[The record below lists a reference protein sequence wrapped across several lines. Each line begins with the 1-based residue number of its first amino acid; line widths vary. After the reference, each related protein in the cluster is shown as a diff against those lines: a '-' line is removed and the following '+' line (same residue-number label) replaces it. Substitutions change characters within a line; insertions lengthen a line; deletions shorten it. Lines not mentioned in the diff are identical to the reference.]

1 MKKILIPA
9 LLCLTLAAGCTCE
22 NTIRRRADVLVIGG
36 TTSGTTAAIAAAR
49 QGVQTLVVEETPM
62 LGGMLTAQGVCAT
75 DGNFDL
81 PSGLWNE
88 FRDHLRKRYGGIGA
102 LWTGWVSTT
111 LFEPHV
117 ADSIFHTMAAA
128 EPTLEV
134 VHGYR
139 LTGILRRGK
148 RVTGAEFT
156 DARGGRML
164 VRARI
169 TVDATDLGD
178 ALPLSGTSYR
188 LGMDARAD
196 TGEEL
201 APAEANDAVQ
211 DLTVVA
217 ILKDYGPGADR
228 TIERPAGY
236 DPAEFA
242 GCYDLSSEGVRSAD
256 RMLEYGRMPG
266 GKYMINWPKE
276 GNDINLD
283 MISHHFNP
291 DETAAASFTLKG
303 SDLKKAEGYIPACTL
318 QKTVR
323 GAAKIT
329 AEGAGMEHKSGV
341 AADVLSLLRDAGAEV
356 FAITTSETQISC
368 CIDSKS
374 LPAAEAALKKYYGI
388 K

>member
-9 LLCLTLAAGCTCE
+9 LLCLTFAAGCTCE

-75 DGNFDL
+75 DGNFNL

-201 APAEANDAVQ
+201 ALAEANDAVQ

-266 GKYMINWPKE
+266 GKYMNSKIKPNKSCKKFHARK
-276 GNDINLD
+276 LSFFVVAFSK
-283 MISHHFNP
+283 MI
-291 DETAAASFTLKG
+291 LVMGCK
-303 SDLKKAEGYIPACTL
+303 
-318 QKTVR
+318 
-323 GAAKIT
+323 AAKR
-329 AEGAGMEHKSGV
+329 
-341 AADVLSLLRDAGAEV
+341 LYSLASHSQNR
-356 FAITTSETQISC
+356 
-368 CIDSKS
+368 
-374 LPAAEAALKKYYGI
+374 
-388 K
+388 

>member
-1 MKKILIPA
+1 
-9 LLCLTLAAGCTCE
+9 
-22 NTIRRRADVLVIGG
+22 
-36 TTSGTTAAIAAAR
+36 
-49 QGVQTLVVEETPM
+49 M

-148 RVTGAEFT
+148 RITGAEFT

-178 ALPLSGTSYR
+178 ALPLHLIPSWHGRPRRHGRRAGSGRGQRRGAGPHGGGHPQGLRARRGPNHRAACGLRPRGVRRVLRPLVGRGAQRRPDARIRPYAGRQIHDQLAQGGQRHQPRRGGTSPCRAHSGPRSGAAEDPALR
-188 LGMDARAD
+188 LPHPARA
-196 TGEEL
+196 G
-201 APAEANDAVQ
+201 
-211 DLTVVA
+211 
-217 ILKDYGPGADR
+217 
-228 TIERPAGY
+228 
-236 DPAEFA
+236 
-242 GCYDLSSEGVRSAD
+242 
-256 RMLEYGRMPG
+256 
-266 GKYMINWPKE
+266 
-276 GNDINLD
+276 
-283 MISHHFNP
+283 
-291 DETAAASFTLKG
+291 
-303 SDLKKAEGYIPACTL
+303 IPPP
-318 QKTVR
+318 R
-323 GAAKIT
+323 
-329 AEGAGMEHKSGV
+329 H
-341 AADVLSLLRDAGAEV
+341 R
-356 FAITTSETQISC
+356 
-368 CIDSKS
+368 
-374 LPAAEAALKKYYGI
+374 
-388 K
+388 

>member
-9 LLCLTLAAGCTCE
+9 LLCLTFAAGCTCE

-75 DGNFDL
+75 DGNFNL

-188 LGMDARAD
+188 LGMTPAPTRAKSWLRPRPTTRCRTSRWWPSSRTTGPARTEPSSGLRATTPRSSPGVTTSRRKGCAAP
-196 TGEEL
+196 TGCSNT
-201 APAEANDAVQ
+201 AVCREAN
-211 DLTVVA
+211 T
-217 ILKDYGPGADR
+217 
-228 TIERPAGY
+228 
-236 DPAEFA
+236 
-242 GCYDLSSEGVRSAD
+242 
-256 RMLEYGRMPG
+256 
-266 GKYMINWPKE
+266 
-276 GNDINLD
+276 
-283 MISHHFNP
+283 
-291 DETAAASFTLKG
+291 
-303 SDLKKAEGYIPACTL
+303 
-318 QKTVR
+318 
-323 GAAKIT
+323 
-329 AEGAGMEHKSGV
+329 
-341 AADVLSLLRDAGAEV
+341 
-356 FAITTSETQISC
+356 
-368 CIDSKS
+368 
-374 LPAAEAALKKYYGI
+374 
-388 K
+388 